1 MSCFSLWILQYQLCF
16 TSHGFLLPQKQ
27 VFLCSSFCCQLHV
40 QVCEGDLA
48 IKTPSK
54 LVYTT
59 IFIIPKKNDC
69 WLLKAN
75 FNTHPFPRKKKKSKS
90 FFCLL
95 GWLVVFFPLKR
106 RPFQNNLL
114 HPAQHG
120 KRKYP
125 VQLHLVGAFRNN
137 FNSHFLLNVSPFIC
151 ITRGCWAVEAKL
163 WPPMEAPV
171 LFAAFSHHSF
181 LLTAPELCQGLCGT
195 VWALLWASH
204 ITSLGTGANWANH
217 FMIPPWKII
226 TSAVSILHLRLVFP
240 CSKRGGCTWVVSKA
254 FPSLPLQKP
263 GAVSAVHGIQGSS
276 VFLEVFE
283 GLPQQNSPSHGWD
296 QEKPQGKKLF

>member
-1 MSCFSLWILQYQLCF
+1 MSYTRPHNSVENSEIPLVLSLDGDIDGRMEFSPIVCVFHPLSWKILRFCCWDLLLQSWMSSNGFRCLLRVSQGAPDSQKMSCFSLWILQNQLCF
-16 TSHGFLLPQKQ
+16 TSRGFLLPQKQ

-151 ITRGCWAVEAKL
+151 ITRGC
-163 WPPMEAPV
+163 
-171 LFAAFSHHSF
+171 
-181 LLTAPELCQGLCGT
+181 
-195 VWALLWASH
+195 
-204 ITSLGTGANWANH
+204 
-217 FMIPPWKII
+217 
-226 TSAVSILHLRLVFP
+226 
-240 CSKRGGCTWVVSKA
+240 
-254 FPSLPLQKP
+254 
-263 GAVSAVHGIQGSS
+263 
-276 VFLEVFE
+276 
-283 GLPQQNSPSHGWD
+283 
-296 QEKPQGKKLF
+296 